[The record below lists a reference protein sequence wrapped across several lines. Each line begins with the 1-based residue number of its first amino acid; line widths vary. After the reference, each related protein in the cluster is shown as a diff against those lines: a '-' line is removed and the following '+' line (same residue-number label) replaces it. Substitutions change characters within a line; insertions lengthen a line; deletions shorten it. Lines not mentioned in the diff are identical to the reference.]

1 MTLPFA
7 IPVLET
13 DRLTLREP
21 REGDLPALT
30 AFAASERTRFIGG
43 PQDALAAWHGFLR
56 QIGHW
61 AYRGYG
67 WWMIV
72 MRSTGQTVGRCGVGF
87 HPGYA
92 EPELGWQVFDGFEGQ
107 GIAFEAALAAR
118 RHSQTALG
126 LGPLISMV
134 HPDNHRSSRLAER
147 LGARFERMGEIEG
160 VACQIWR
167 HPAGA
172 A

>member
-13 DRLTLREP
+13 GRLTLREP

-30 AFAASERTRFIGG
+30 AFAASDRTRFIGG
-43 PQDALAAWHGFLR
+43 PRSALDAWHGFLR

-61 AYRGYG
+61 AFRGYG
-67 WWMIV
+67 WWTIEI
-72 MRSTGQTVGRCGVGF
+72 RATGAVAGRCGVGF
-87 HPGYA
+87 HHGYA

-118 RHSQTALG
+118 RHAQTAQG
-126 LGPLISMV
+126 LGPLMSMV
-134 HPDNHRSSRLAER
+134 HPDNTRSARLALR
-147 LGARFERMGEIEG
+147 LGAVSEGAGEIDG
-160 VACQIWR
+160 NPFDIWR
-167 HPAGA
+167 HPGGA